1 MTHRAVDIPAEL
13 VVRAREGDD
22 AALAELVKA
31 SAQFVRRWAL
41 VQMGDVA
48 EADDLT
54 QDVLIRMIQN
64 TKALPDPTRFA
75 PWLYR
80 VTRNAA
86 TDRFRRRVRWRAD
99 ADPDD
104 LVSASADPEADA
116 AGGELR
122 RVLHGL
128 FRDLPRRQRE
138 VFDLVELQGIPAND
152 VAVLLR
158 IRPASVRANLFKARR
173 NLRRR
178 ILSDHP
184 ELAEERP

>member
-1 MTHRAVDIPAEL
+1 M
-13 VVRAREGDD
+13 RAREGDD

-31 SAQFVRRWAL
+31 SARFVHRWAL
-41 VQMGDVA
+41 VQMGDAA

-64 TKALPDPTRFA
+64 IDALPDPTRYA
-75 PWLYR
+75 AWLYR

-86 TDRFRRRVRWRAD
+86 TDRFRRRARWRVD
-99 ADPDD
+99 AGTDPDS
-104 LVSASADPEADA
+104 LVSTGSVPEADA
-116 AGGELR
+116 AGGEIR
-122 RVLHGL
+122 RLLHGL

-138 VFDLVELQGIPAND
+138 VFDLVELQGVPATE
-152 VAVLLR
+152 VAELLR

-178 ILSDHP
+178 ILSSYP
-184 ELAEERP
+184 ELAGKCP